1 MGPKSPF
8 NRGVSLLAVQ
18 VRLDLS
24 KSVSIRDLRT
34 FLNCLPQYTDETKE
48 LRYRYVE
55 EDKISYLMMEF
66 PSASLQSEAAQNGAA
81 A

>member
-1 MGPKSPF
+1 M
-8 NRGVSLLAVQ
+8 AVQ

-24 KSVSIRDLRT
+24 SSVSVRDLRT

-48 LRYRYVE
+48 LRYRYE
-55 EDKISYLMMEF
+55 QEDKISYLMMEF
-66 PSASLQSEAAQNGAA
+66 PSPSLQSQDAQSSAA

>member
-1 MGPKSPF
+1 
-8 NRGVSLLAVQ
+8 LAVQ

-24 KSVSIRDLRT
+24 SSVSVRDLRT

-48 LRYRYVE
+48 LRYRYE
-55 EDKISYLMMEF
+55 QEDKISYLIMEF
-66 PSASLQSEAAQNGAA
+66 PSTSLLSEAAQNSAA